1 MLPPIPPEQLSTY
14 PFPMAED
21 RIISLAEFAAIAGIS
36 LNNTAPAHR
45 TETGPARDQNITSA
59 PRHPSSPW
67 PRVARR
73 MRNLLVKGI

>member
-36 LNNTAPAHR
+36 LITLRRLIAR
-45 TETGPARDQNITSA
+45 KQGPPVTKIS
-59 PRHPSSPW
+59 PRRLGIRVRHGRAWLDACAISS
-67 PRVARR
+67 
-73 MRNLLVKGI
+73 